1 MGYKMGDQEQIKSL
15 ASEAEL
21 YRTQGLLKESKEKY
35 LKVLQLIK
43 KNQRFQHD
51 EKAIDSI
58 RFKIHSLEKDMA
70 EMDQE
75 TEAPELSGK
84 VQDLI
89 KKSFAFSQDKDAAEM
104 EGAVALAVFGQYE
117 RALAEFGRLLKEGT
131 SPLIAAKNILRCH
144 LAFSSA
150 DAAINQYQEWLSGEL
165 LYKEQLR
172 NIRSFLE
179 YVLKKK
185 GVQTKL
191 SEVVERSSQ
200 EPTYMGSELDL
211 LDISSIRLRLE
222 NGPYKGDIKEFDV
235 TFQSGNV
242 ISLIIPD
249 SENNLVDSMV
259 PGIRLRG
266 IHFFSQVAVF
276 TGSGVVSECKRIKT
290 GPRRGDY
297 VLGITIDSA

>member
-1 MGYKMGDQEQIKSL
+1 MADQEQMKSL
-15 ASEAEL
+15 AKEAEL
-21 YRTQGLLKESKEKY
+21 YRAQGLLKESKEKY
-35 LKVLQLIK
+35 LEVLQLIK
-43 KNQRFQHD
+43 KNQRFQHN
-51 EKAIDSI
+51 EKTIDGI
-58 RFKIHSLEKDMA
+58 KYKIHSLEKDMA
-70 EMDQE
+70 EIDQE
-75 TEAPELSGK
+75 TEAPELSRK

-89 KKSFAFSQDKDAAEM
+89 KRLFSFSQDKAAAEM
-104 EGAVALAVFGQYE
+104 EGAVALAVFGQFE

-131 SPLIAAKNILRCH
+131 SPLIAAKNILRCN
-144 LAFSSA
+144 LAFSSS
-150 DAAINQYQEWLSGEL
+150 DAAINQYEEWLSGEL
-165 LYKEQLR
+165 LSNAQLR

-191 SEVVERSSQ
+191 SEVVEDPSQ
-200 EPTYMGSELDL
+200 KSKDTGSDPGL

-222 NGPYKGDIKEFDV
+222 NGPCKGDIKEFDV

-242 ISLIIPD
+242 ISLIISD
-249 SENNLVDSMV
+249 SESDLVDSIV

-266 IHFFSQVAVF
+266 IHFFSQEAVF

-297 VLGITIDSA
+297 VLGIRIDST

>member
-43 KNQRFQHD
+43 KNQRFQQD

-58 RFKIHSLEKDMA
+58 KFKIHSLEKDMA

-89 KKSFAFSQDKDAAEM
+89 KKSFAFSQDKDAAQM

-117 RALAEFGRLLKEGT
+117 GALAEFGRLLKEGA

-179 YVLKKK
+179 YVLKKE
-185 GVQTKL
+185 G
-191 SEVVERSSQ
+191 SSD
-200 EPTYMGSELDL
+200 EA
-211 LDISSIRLRLE
+211 
-222 NGPYKGDIKEFDV
+222 V
-235 TFQSGNV
+235 
-242 ISLIIPD
+242 
-249 SENNLVDSMV
+249 
-259 PGIRLRG
+259 RG
-266 IHFFSQVAVF
+266 
-276 TGSGVVSECKRIKT
+276 G
-290 GPRRGDY
+290 
-297 VLGITIDSA
+297 